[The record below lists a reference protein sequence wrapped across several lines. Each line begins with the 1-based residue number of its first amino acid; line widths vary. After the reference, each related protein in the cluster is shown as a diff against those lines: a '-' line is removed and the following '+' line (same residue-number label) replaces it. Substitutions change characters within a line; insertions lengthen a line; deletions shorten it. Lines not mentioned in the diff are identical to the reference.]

1 MLVRF
6 VCALALVSA
15 CFGAAV
21 ACTKQNRETPA
32 AVTKPMGPAEGAKD
46 YEQNPAG
53 PLQKPIVPIGSS
65 EPKNAGGSPE
75 VEQCPPTC
83 SPQGGWIGCGLT
95 KIRGSKCEGCTPK
108 CKGKGSPD
116 EGWYDCAGVLI
127 IARPCGG

>member
-1 MLVRF
+1 MLARF
-6 VCALALVSA
+6 VCALVFVSLV
-15 CFGAAV
+15 C
-21 ACTKQNRETPA
+21 CTKQNRETPA

-46 YEQNPAG
+46 YEENPGG
-53 PLQKPIVPIGSS
+53 PLQKPPIPVGGKQ
-65 EPKNAGGSPE
+65 EPKSTGPSPE

-108 CKGKGSPD
+108 CKGKGSAD

-127 IARPCGG
+127 IARACGG